1 MLTNIKGAIFDL
13 DGTLVDSMSVWRN
26 IDFEYLSEKGHA
38 IPDDFPGSISHMS
51 FSQIAHYFK
60 ERFNIEDSI
69 EEILQDWHNRAF
81 DHYSN
86 HVKLKPGAKEILSKL
101 KESNIK
107 IGLATSNS
115 MPLLEVCLKNNGIYD
130 YFDTITVTDE
140 VSRGKNFPD
149 VYLLAAKKLKLDSK
163 ECVIFED
170 ILPAVQGAKSSGAT
184 VIAVNDEDCT
194 TSKEEFLEYAD
205 LYIDSFLELL

>member
-13 DGTLVDSMSVWRN
+13 DGTLVDSMSVWKN
-26 IDFEYLSEKGHA
+26 IDIEYLGEKGHA
-38 IPDDFPGSISHMS
+38 IPDNFSGSISHMS

-69 EEILQDWHNRAF
+69 EEILEDWHNRAF
-81 DHYSN
+81 DHYSTR
-86 HVKLKPGAKEILSKL
+86 VKLKPGVKEFLSKL
-101 KESNIK
+101 KENNIK

-140 VSRGKNFPD
+140 VTRGKDYPD
-149 VYLLAAKKLKLDSK
+149 VYLLAAKKLELDPK
-163 ECVIFED
+163 DCIVFED
-170 ILPAVQGAKSSGAT
+170 ILPAVKGAKSAEMK
-184 VIAVNDEDCT
+184 VIAVHDKDCS
-194 TSKEEFLEYAD
+194 TSKEKFLEYAD
-205 LYIDSFLELL
+205 LYIDSFLDLL